1 MDAVVIAAGGTGGH
15 LYPALAVAAE
25 LKGLAPGLG
34 VRFTG
39 SAAGLEA
46 RVVPAEGWAFTPLKS
61 SAWHRGR
68 PLTMITGGAR
78 ALAGSWRGFRLF
90 RATGTRVVFSTGG
103 FTSAPALLAATLAR
117 VPIVLHEPN
126 RQPGVVN
133 RIFGKVASRVTVGDG
148 EAGRFFPRGRVRVT
162 GVPVRRSVLEGDR
175 VRGRLSLGIENGA
188 FMVLVLGGSQGAGA
202 INRALI
208 DALPA
213 LWAAAPA
220 SSVVW
225 LCGRAAE
232 TALASVARS
241 AAVPVR
247 LIGYLDDM
255 ASALAAADLVVAR
268 AGASTVAEL
277 TATGRPSIL
286 VPYPHAAA
294 DHQTRN
300 AEALVAA
307 GAAIMIPEPEL
318 DGLRLARAIASL
330 AGNEARRALMGR
342 RAAEL
347 GRPDAARAVAREI
360 LETIGEVPA

>member
-1 MDAVVIAAGGTGGH
+1 MNAVVIAAGGTGGH
-15 LYPALAVAAE
+15 VYPALAVAAE

-34 VRFTG
+34 IRFTG

-46 RVVPAEGWAFTPLKS
+46 RVVPAEGWPFTPLKS

-68 PLTMITGGAR
+68 PLTVITGGAR
-78 ALAGSWRGFRLF
+78 ALAGAWRGLRLM

-103 FTSAPALLAATLAR
+103 FASAPALLAATAAR

-133 RIFGKVASRVTVGDG
+133 RIFGKVAARVTVGDG
-148 EAGRFFPRGRVRVT
+148 DATRFFPRSRVRVT
-162 GVPVRRSVLEGDR
+162 GVPVRRTVLEGNR
-175 VRGRLSLGIENGA
+175 ARGRATLGIEDGA

-213 LWAAAPA
+213 LRKAAPS

-241 AAVPVR
+241 AVVPVR

-286 VPYPHAAA
+286 VPYPYAAA

-300 AEALVAA
+300 AEALATA
-307 GAAIMIPEPEL
+307 GAATMIPETEL
-318 DGLRLARAIASL
+318 DGPRLARAIASL
-330 AGNEARRALMGR
+330 AEDGTRRAEMSSRAAALGR
-342 RAAEL
+342 R
-347 GRPDAARAVAREI
+347 DAARAVALQV
-360 LETIGEVPA
+360 LEVIGEVPA